1 MSKPLTK
8 NQIATIQSDLVTI
21 QSNVTMLQAKHS
33 YYTDVDKAVLIAH
46 VKNLLDEVARLQKL
60 AKPHRKPTT
69 RKPAKPYVARSNHE
83 VLYD

>member
-8 NQIATIQSDLVTI
+8 NQIATMKQNANGNETVL
-21 QSNVTMLQAKHS
+21 L
-33 YYTDVDKAVLIAH
+33 LIA
-46 VKNLLDEVARLQKL
+46 EVERLQKL
-60 AKPHRKPTT
+60 AKPNRKPTT

>member
-8 NQIATIQSDLVTI
+8 NQIANMKQNANGNETVL
-21 QSNVTMLQAKHS
+21 L
-33 YYTDVDKAVLIAH
+33 LIA
-46 VKNLLDEVARLQKL
+46 EVERLQKL
-60 AKPHRKPTT
+60 AKPNRKPTT